1 MFTAL
6 RQLDPVRLSA
16 PFVGRGNGEQ
26 KEPEVD
32 TSTTEDV
39 AGRLFL
45 AVGRLSRSL
54 RQAGSPGPGHG
65 SISALATLA
74 ASGSMRLG
82 DLAAK
87 EGVAAATMSRI
98 VASLVEAGYARREPD
113 PIDRRAWLA
122 TATEDGERMLSG
134 VRSTRVHELNKRIDR
149 LQPDLQK
156 DLAAGLVALEALLS
170 DED

>member
-1 MFTAL
+1 M
-6 RQLDPVRLSA
+6 
-16 PFVGRGNGEQ
+16 
-26 KEPEVD
+26 D

-65 SISALATLA
+65 AISALATLV

-82 DLAAK
+82 DLAVK

-98 VASLVEAGYARREPD
+98 IAGLVEAGYARREPD
-113 PIDRRAWLA
+113 PVDRRAWLA

-149 LQPDLQK
+149 LPPEQRK
-156 DLAAGLVALEALLS
+156 DLAAGLVALEMLLS
-170 DED
+170 EED